1 MHRDILIVRN
11 KTTNYNYWY
20 IFHKPP
26 CWAHADYSPLKQ
38 CCTLSKLVSF
48 FFSADMWHSDL
59 WFEAPDRTAG
69 ASKDV
74 HFPLLLPSYAPAQC
88 HAHSGSPSN
97 QIFHY
102 PSYFIIFPMTHLF
115 LFTWCHCFFFLS
127 RDGPEARA
135 WQRNRSSADINILME
150 VEVLFEHLRWRSLHW
165 LQHQVS
171 NSDAFSSWW
180 VKCF

>member
-20 IFHKPP
+20 IFHKPL

-48 FFSADMWHSDL
+48 SFLQTCDTVICDL
-59 WFEAPDRTAG
+59 KHPTEQQERAKTFT
-69 ASKDV
+69 
-74 HFPLLLPSYAPAQC
+74 
-88 HAHSGSPSN
+88 SPSSCHPTLLHN
-97 QIFHY
+97 VTLTVVR
-102 PSYFIIFPMTHLF
+102 PPTRYFITLLTLLSFQWHTYFYLHDAIAS
-115 LFTWCHCFFFLS
+115 FFLS